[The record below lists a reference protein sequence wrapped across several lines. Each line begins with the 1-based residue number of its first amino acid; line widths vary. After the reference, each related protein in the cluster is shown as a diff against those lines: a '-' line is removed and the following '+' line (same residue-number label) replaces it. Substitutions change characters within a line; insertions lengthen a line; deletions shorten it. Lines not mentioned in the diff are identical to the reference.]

1 MATCE
6 ILVVDDDPDLSAVLA
21 EFAES
26 MGVHVLRA
34 ANGQQALDLLDD
46 HQPSVVLIDLFMPI
60 MGGIELLRAIK
71 RSPTWGAIPCVIM
84 TGANDQMVGVK
95 EDVSVLYKPF
105 DIDAV
110 AEILRQYCSP
120 TPRA

>member
-6 ILVVDDDPDLSAVLA
+6 ILVVDDDQDLSAVLA
-21 EFAES
+21 DFAES

-34 ANGQQALDLLDD
+34 SNGQQALDLLDD
-46 HQPSVVLIDLFMPI
+46 HQPSVVLIDLFMPV

-105 DIDAV
+105 DTEAV
-110 AEILRQYCSP
+110 AAILEQYCSLS
-120 TPRA
+120 PRA

>member
-21 EFAES
+21 DFVES

-34 ANGQQALDLLDD
+34 SNGQQALDLLDG
-46 HQPSVVLIDLFMPI
+46 HQPSVVLIDLFMPV
-60 MGGIELLRAIK
+60 MGGIELLRTIR

-105 DIDAV
+105 DTEAV
-110 AEILRQYCSP
+110 AAILEQYCLP
-120 TPRA
+120 PAPA

>member
-1 MATCE
+1 
-6 ILVVDDDPDLSAVLA
+6 
-21 EFAES
+21 
-26 MGVHVLRA
+26 VLRA
-34 ANGQQALDLLDD
+34 SNGQQALDLLDG
-46 HQPSVVLIDLFMPI
+46 HQPSVVLIDLFMPV

-105 DIDAV
+105 DTDAV
-110 AEILRQYCSP
+110 AAILEQYCSP
-120 TPRA
+120 SPRA